1 MGQLSFPPLAK
12 VYLDTAPII
21 YSVEKHRDYW
31 QILIPLWNAL
41 KQSEIEVFTSQ
52 LTLLE
57 TLVQPIRQ
65 NNQSLVSAYE
75 SLLTKTDVK
84 LEPINLAVL
93 RQAAD
98 FRAANN
104 LKTPDAVH
112 ASTAIAANC
121 SYFVTNDNAFRVCL
135 NFEILTVLSLKATN
149 LIASGNTRRPAPKIV
164 PTL

>member
-21 YSVEKHRDYW
+21 YSVEKHHDYW
-31 QILIPLWNAL
+31 QILISLWNAL
-41 KQSEIEVFTSQ
+41 KAKEIEVFTSQ

-65 NNQSLVSAYE
+65 NNQPLVAAYE

-98 FRAANN
+98 FRAAQN

-121 SYFVTNDNAFRVCL
+121 SYFVTNDN
-135 NFEILTVLSLKATN
+135 
-149 LIASGNTRRPAPKIV
+149 G
-164 PTL
+164 

>member
-21 YSVEKHRDYW
+21 YSVEKHADYW
-31 QILIPLWNAL
+31 QILISLWNAL
-41 KQSEIEVFTSQ
+41 KASEIEVFTSQ

-65 NNQSLVSAYE
+65 NNLSLVSAYE
-75 SLLTKTDVK
+75 SLLTKTDIK
-84 LEPINLAVL
+84 LEPISLDVL
-93 RQAAD
+93 RRAAD
-98 FRAANN
+98 LRAAQN

-121 SYFVTNDNAFRVCL
+121 AYFVTNDDGFKRL
-135 NFEILTVLSLKATN
+135 SNFKVVILSD
-149 LIASGNTRRPAPKIV
+149 LI
-164 PTL
+164 

>member
-21 YSVEKHRDYW
+21 YSVEKHADFW

-41 KQSEIEVFTSQ
+41 KAKEIEVFTSQ

-65 NNQSLVSAYE
+65 NNKSLIAAYE

-84 LEPINLAVL
+84 LEPISLAVL

-104 LKTPDAVH
+104 LKTPDAIH

-121 SYFVTNDNAFRVCL
+121 SYFVTNDNGFKRLSNFNVVVL
-135 NFEILTVLSLKATN
+135 NEI
-149 LIASGNTRRPAPKIV
+149 I
-164 PTL
+164 

>member
-12 VYLDTAPII
+12 VYLDTAPFI
-21 YSVEKHRDYW
+21 YSVEKHADYR

-41 KQSEIEVFTSQ
+41 KQSEIEVFTSE

-65 NNQSLVSAYE
+65 NNLTLVSAYE
-75 SLLTKTDVK
+75 TLLTKTDVK
-84 LEPINLAVL
+84 LEPINLTVL
-93 RQAAD
+93 RRAAD
-98 FRAANN
+98 LRAAQN

-121 SYFVTNDNAFRVCL
+121 SYFVTNDNGFKRL
-135 NFEILTVLSLKATN
+135 SNFNVVALSEI
-149 LIASGNTRRPAPKIV
+149 I
-164 PTL
+164 

>member
-21 YSVEKHRDYW
+21 YSVEKHHDYW
-31 QILIPLWNAL
+31 QILISLWNAL
-41 KQSEIEVFTSQ
+41 KAKEIEVFTSQ

-57 TLVQPIRQ
+57 TLIQPIRQ
-65 NNQSLVSAYE
+65 NNQPLVAAYE

-84 LEPINLAVL
+84 LELINLAVL

-98 FRAANN
+98 LRAAQN
-104 LKTPDAVH
+104 LKTPDAIH

-121 SYFVTNDNAFRVCL
+121 SYFVTNDNGFKRL
-135 NFEILTVLSLKATN
+135 SNFNVVVLSE
-149 LIASGNTRRPAPKIV
+149 II
-164 PTL
+164 